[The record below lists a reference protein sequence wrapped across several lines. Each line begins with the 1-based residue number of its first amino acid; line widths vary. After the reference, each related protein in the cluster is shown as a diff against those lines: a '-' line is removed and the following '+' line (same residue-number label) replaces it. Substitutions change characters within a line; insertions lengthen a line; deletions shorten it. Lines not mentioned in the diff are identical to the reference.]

1 MAQAADFAARVRT
14 AFPALAFSEA
24 VLAQKGEDHHVVML
38 DGRYVF
44 RFPRHADHPTGL
56 ALERAVLAALKGRC
70 EVAVPDYRYV
80 APDGAFA
87 GYKMIAG
94 DELTP
99 TRFAR
104 LSRQTQERVLDQI
117 ADFVSA
123 MHGLTVCEIEA
134 AAGATFDWPREGSPA
149 DYAAEVIAA
158 EIITSYFADRNLE
171 FDVSSPQ
178 ATLTNGG
185 FNCDLMTI
193 TYLTNSV
200 PAPGTDYNITIPL
213 EPSHDTNGTFALTGS
228 ATNDPNTAYLTNTE
242 GKLTFFF
249 PVSFTNVLTKSGYTV
264 TNILKGTVV
273 ATAPASAWPL
283 PLSVGLQDG
292 QVSLTWPSFPG
303 PTFTVQSTGGLG
315 SSWNTASGVT
325 TVHANTSTWTGSA
338 TNTAQ
343 FYRLHATF

>member
-1 MAQAADFAARVRT
+1 MKMKTIMGCASIILVELIVRVQPMAGASVTFTIDPTRSSITHSGSLSASALGTYNFAAQGT
-14 AFPALAFSEA
+14 GSQTTSYAGTILA
-24 VLAQKGEDHHVVML
+24 D
-38 DGRYVF
+38 
-44 RFPRHADHPTGL
+44 
-56 ALERAVLAALKGRC
+56 
-70 EVAVPDYRYV
+70 
-80 APDGAFA
+80 
-87 GYKMIAG
+87 
-94 DELTP
+94 LTP
-99 TRFAR
+99 PNIQFPGGSLILANTNGTWKPATNGG
-104 LSRQTQERVLDQI
+104 SG
-117 ADFVSA
+117 SA
-123 MHGLTVCEIEA
+123 
-134 AAGATFDWPREGSPA
+134 PA

-303 PTFTVQSTGGLG
+303 PTFTVQSTGVLG